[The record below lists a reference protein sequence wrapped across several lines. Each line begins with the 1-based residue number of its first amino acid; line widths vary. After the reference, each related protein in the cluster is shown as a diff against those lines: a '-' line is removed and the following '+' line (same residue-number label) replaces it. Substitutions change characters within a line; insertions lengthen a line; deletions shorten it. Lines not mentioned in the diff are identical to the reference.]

1 MYCKRVSKPVG
12 EGPKA
17 RGRCKKNDIRTSAG
31 IIRSSLCSGALFSIP
46 SRCFVA
52 RTAINFS
59 KRMILPTRGG
69 AATTNKWRN
78 ARQMPMGTIV
88 GKRLTMPFLK
98 KEKRKK
104 KREKMISCTAT
115 RLRIMHAFNKNKT
128 CKEVEYRYRKYP
140 HNLLHVYVLIQVLWD
155 GE

>member
-17 RGRCKKNDIRTSAG
+17 RGRCKNNDIRTSAG

-98 KEKRKK
+98 KEKK